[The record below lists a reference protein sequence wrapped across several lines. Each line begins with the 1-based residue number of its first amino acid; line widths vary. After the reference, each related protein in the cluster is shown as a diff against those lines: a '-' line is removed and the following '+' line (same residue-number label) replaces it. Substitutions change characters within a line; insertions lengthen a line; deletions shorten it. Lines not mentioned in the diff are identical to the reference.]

1 MHLKAIEPDVQD
13 KRHRFIDILLIEMEI
28 QERPAEMR
36 ILDDDYELDIDSG
49 WLQMWMQCVQDSINS
64 CFEIVHLNEGI
75 SDGNVHYPCNI
86 V

>member
-49 WLQMWMQCVQDSINS
+49 
-64 CFEIVHLNEGI
+64 
-75 SDGNVHYPCNI
+75 
-86 V
+86 